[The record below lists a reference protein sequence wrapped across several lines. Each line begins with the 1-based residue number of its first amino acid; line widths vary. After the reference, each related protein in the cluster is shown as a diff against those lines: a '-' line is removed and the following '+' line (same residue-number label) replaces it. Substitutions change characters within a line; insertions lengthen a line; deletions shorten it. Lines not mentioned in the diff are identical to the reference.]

1 MTKQKK
7 SFFEKLTGIQRI
19 DDEENE
25 IEINDTSLPSKK
37 KEEIDLGL
45 DDKEEVDNDF
55 FEKED
60 DDFKAKDDP
69 FEEKLNET
77 TTDDFEEDDF
87 SAVEEEDDEDIVAP
101 PKPSK
106 TPVKKDLSDE
116 EVEEVDAEGQLTIDV
131 YQTNKD
137 IVIKSTI
144 AGVKPEDLD
153 VDINSEMVT
162 IKGKRTQD
170 EEIDVENYYYQE
182 CYWGPFSRS
191 IILPVEI
198 VTEKAEATMKNGIL
212 TIRLPKMEVAKT
224 RKLQVRGF

>member
-7 SFFEKLTGIQRI
+7 SFFEKLTGIQRV
-19 DDEENE
+19 DDESEIEITNSSKEEEVKEMDDPYEFPTTKEKDSEEDLFEEEEKQESDEIIEESGEDLITPAAPPKSKKLEVEEDKKEAVEENE
-25 IEINDTSLPSKK
+25 S
-37 KEEIDLGL
+37 EEIG
-45 DDKEEVDNDF
+45 
-55 FEKED
+55 
-60 DDFKAKDDP
+60 
-69 FEEKLNET
+69 T
-77 TTDDFEEDDF
+77 
-87 SAVEEEDDEDIVAP
+87 
-101 PKPSK
+101 
-106 TPVKKDLSDE
+106 
-116 EVEEVDAEGQLTIDV
+116 DAEGQLTIDV
-131 YQTNKD
+131 YQTPKD

-162 IKGKRTQD
+162 IKGKRSQ
-170 EEIDVENYYYQE
+170 EEEVDAEDYYYQE

-212 TIRLPKMEVAKT
+212 TIRLPKMEVAKS